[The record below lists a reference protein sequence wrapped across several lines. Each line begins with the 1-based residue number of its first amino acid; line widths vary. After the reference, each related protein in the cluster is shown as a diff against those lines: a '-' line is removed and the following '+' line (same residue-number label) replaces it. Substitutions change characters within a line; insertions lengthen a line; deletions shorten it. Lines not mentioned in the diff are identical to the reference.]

1 VTSRRSYSN
10 LFRFTQPD
18 RLVTINNSYPGA
30 GVERGSTDFFFRR
43 ERIEAFEEVAAYQ
56 GFGNTVG
63 EAGSTERVSSLRVTP
78 SFLGLLG
85 VDPALGRGFTEE
97 EMDVGNHQSVILT
110 HGYWQEYFGE
120 NPDVLGRELRVDGQ
134 PFTVVGVLP
143 EDFRVV
149 GREDMRLLLPI
160 PFTEEQGSLE
170 NWHSNNFQLLARL
183 RPGATIEQAR
193 AQNQALNTALIE
205 EWSEPNAARLLA
217 DAQYS
222 TQIAATQDD
231 LVRDVRATLYMLW
244 AGVVFVL
251 LIGCVN
257 IANLMMARSQ
267 ARMSE
272 VATKL
277 ALGAGRARVARQVL
291 TDAAVL
297 GVIGSGL
304 GIGAGALGLRLLAT
318 MGVDLLPRGSEISLN
333 GTVLL
338 FTAVL
343 ALGASGLFGIIP
355 VAHVMRSDL
364 SAVFRGESR
373 TGTASKK
380 AVLLRSFLVSGQVGL
395 AFVMLIGAGLMFM
408 SFRSALAVAPGFQP
422 RGVFTASMSLPE
434 SQYPDEDARR
444 QFTSELLREI
454 QALPGVQAASATSQ
468 LPFNSANNSSSVIF
482 PEDYVPEPG
491 ESILSPYQTRVGP
504 EYFDALGIRLL
515 EGRVFNESD
524 TPDRTNVIILDEW
537 LARRYWP
544 ESSPLG
550 ERMVWGVVP
559 GTDSIP
565 ASQIFTVI
573 GVVENIK
580 QNDLTQSDAEHSGSY
595 YFTYQQNPMSFLHL
609 VARTAI
615 AAEQVTPSVRQ
626 VLSRIAPEMPLFDVQ
641 SMDDRIA
648 DSLVSR
654 RIPLML
660 LLVFAGVA
668 LPGRGGD
675 LRGAGLLG
683 GTTYAR
689 VGHQAGHGQHPGRRL
704 PFGGEPRIQGHRPW
718 ARPGCGHGAGSHR
731 PAPISALR
739 DPVDGHSGDDGRR
752 RDLGRG
758 GARRV
763 RRSRTKGYQGGSGFG
778 SYVPVIRFTVTLR
791 QFGSTGKAQG
801 TAPSSATGPQNRV
814 HLAGDFIQFR
824 AQHLVS
830 GDRVTTDFHIDSR
843 GHATKVR
850 DVIFEPRT
858 AIPDRAGD
866 ELLGHGSNTSL

>member
-1 VTSRRSYSN
+1 METLLRDVRLSLKRVVKEKTFSATVLLTLAVCIGANVTIFSVIQTVLLQPLPFY
-10 LFRFTQPD
+10 QPD

-30 GVERGSTDFFFRR
+30 GVERASNGSTDFFFRR
-43 ERIEAFEEVAAYQ
+43 ERIAAFEEVAAFE

-78 SFLGLLG
+78 SFLPLLG

-97 EMDVGNHQSVILT
+97 EMDVGNHQSVVLT
-110 HGYWQEYFGE
+110 HGYWQEYFGGGA
-120 NPDVLGRELRVDGQ
+120 DVLGRELRVDGQ

-143 EDFRVV
+143 EDFRMV
-149 GREDMRLLLPI
+149 GREDTRLLLPI
-160 PFTEEQGSLE
+160 PFTEEQRTLE
-170 NWHSNNFQLLARL
+170 NWHSNNFQLMARL

-193 AQNQALNTALIE
+193 AQNQALNTAMIE
-205 EWSEPNAARLLA
+205 EWSVPNAAQLLA
-217 DAQYS
+217 DARFS

-272 VATKL
+272 LATKL

-297 GVIGSGL
+297 GVIGGGL
-304 GIGAGALGLRLLAT
+304 GIGTGALSLRLLAT
-318 MGVDLLPRGSEISLN
+318 MGVDMLPRGSEISLN

-343 ALGASGLFGIIP
+343 ALGASVLFGIIP

-364 SAVFRGESR
+364 SAVFRADSR
-373 TGTASKK
+373 TGTASKG
-380 AVLLRSFLVSGQVGL
+380 AVLLRSFLVSGQVAL

-408 SFRSALAVAPGFQP
+408 SFRSALAVTPGFQP
-422 RGVFTASMSLPE
+422 QGVFTASMSLPE
-434 SQYPDEDARR
+434 SQYPDDDARR
-444 QFTSELLREI
+444 QFTSELLREVK
-454 QALPGVQAASATSQ
+454 ALPGVKAASVTSQ
-468 LPFNSANNSSSVIF
+468 LPFSGNNSSSVIF
-482 PEDYVPEPG
+482 PEDYVAEPG

-524 TPDRTNVIILDEW
+524 TPDRTNVIILDDW

-565 ASQIFTVI
+565 ESQIFTVV

-580 QNDLTQSDAEHSGSY
+580 QNDLTQSDAEHTGSY
-595 YFTYQQNPMSFLHL
+595 YFTYQQNPMAFLHL
-609 VARTAI
+609 VTRTAI
-615 AAEQVTPSVRQ
+615 AAEQVTPGVRR

-641 SMDDRIA
+641 SMDDRIS

-668 LPGRGGD
+668 LFLAAVGIYGALAYSVAQRTRELGIRLAMGSTPEEVFRLVVSQGFKVIGIGLVLGVITALGVTGLLQSLLFGIQSTD
-675 LRGAGLLG
+675 LRVMAGVAVTLG
-683 GTTYAR
+683 V
-689 VGHQAGHGQHPGRRL
+689 VGLVACVVP
-704 PFGGEPRIQGHRPW
+704 
-718 ARPGCGHGAGSHR
+718 
-731 PAPISALR
+731 
-739 DPVDGHSGDDGRR
+739 
-752 RDLGRG
+752 
-758 GARRV
+758 ARR
-763 RRSRTKGYQGGSGFG
+763 
-778 SYVPVIRFTVTLR
+778 
-791 QFGSTGKAQG
+791 
-801 TAPSSATGPQNRV
+801 
-814 HLAGDFIQFR
+814 
-824 AQHLVS
+824 
-830 GDRVTTDFHIDSR
+830 
-843 GHATKVR
+843 ATKV
-850 DVIFEPRT
+850 DLVSALT
-858 AIPDRAGD
+858 YQ
-866 ELLGHGSNTSL
+866 